1 MAPYQLLEARGV
13 IHSMETIE
21 VAATTLVYRVNCV
34 TNLVAWLPVVGSALI
49 QTSKHHHLTQILKQ
63 PSLQP
68 ILAAFN

>member
-1 MAPYQLLEARGV
+1 
-13 IHSMETIE
+13 

-34 TNLVAWLPVVGSALI
+34 TNLVTWFPVVGRALI